1 MGGTMQSFDIAA
13 KKTKAR
19 PHRRK
24 YDDCL
29 RAIFFPELDAR
40 LGNSGLPPRVFSE
53 HSGTHASTG
62 VKMRHVKIV
71 QQLEKTYPCAAIDQ
85 QTGGVVLRRHD
96 VVALIALC
104 RRLGWNMDDA
114 ERAKSVADGPAEGY
128 ERSYDANSS
137 NNAFASFKSRVS
149 NPSVNHP

>member
-40 LGNSGLPPRVFSE
+40 LGNSALPPRVFSE

-62 VKMRHVKIV
+62 VKMQHLKIV
-71 QQLEKTYPCAAIDQ
+71 QQLDKTYPCAAIDQ
-85 QTGGVVLRRHD
+85 QTGGVVLRHHD
-96 VVALIALC
+96 DVELLALC
-104 RRLGWNMDDA
+104 HRLEWKMDDA
-114 ERAKSVADGPAEGY
+114 ER
-128 ERSYDANSS
+128 ERDLCVDRHL
-137 NNAFASFKSRVS
+137 FRLERGDVR
-149 NPSVNHP
+149 